1 MLKYLRN
8 NERHLYSY
16 IFYLAGFSD
25 DIIVTNIMKGRY
37 KDMKKLVIMIIASI
51 MAIMATACG
60 EETKET
66 KKVSGVEEIQI
77 NEIQVE
83 EIQVEEIQIESILTE
98 KIYIDDEYEKEA
110 GYNTRVNTW
119 ENSTTYC
126 D

>member
-1 MLKYLRN
+1 
-8 NERHLYSY
+8 
-16 IFYLAGFSD
+16 
-25 DIIVTNIMKGRY
+25 
-37 KDMKKLVIMIIASI
+37 MIIASI

-66 KKVSGVEEIQI
+66 KKVSGVEEIRI

-98 KIYIDDEYEKEA
+98 KIIYIDDEYEKEA

-119 ENSTTYC
+119 ENSTTYW